1 MQFDDVEYE
10 LIEKILLGDGRFNS
24 LQREFIELFETK
36 TIVAGPGAGK
46 TTALAAKIV
55 LLLRYLKKIGS
66 KEGVCIITYTN
77 VAINEIHTT
86 LQKAGIASIS
96 HPHFIGTLHEF
107 FNRYCV
113 LPFFKKEYNHNTLF
127 FDEESSND
135 LEFYKKFLMRRYSF
149 MQDGA
154 RAFIAEKIQESTLF
168 FDSSRGCIDIENTS
182 GWDKFERYRADALQA
197 KHSRKKQGFL
207 QYDDTFMFSNLFLTN
222 SHYSEMLRNR
232 FKYIFI
238 DEFQDTTPIGIE
250 LLRRIFDSENNI
262 LQIIGDPYQ
271 TIMYGQPMPEIVEN
285 QVFKL
290 NLTNRFG
297 KEISKPLNIIMPTV
311 DIQTPEDKVSFA
323 PIILLYEEENQI
335 YTAYK
340 RIIKEYELQSQT
352 FKDNKKSDK
361 VLVWNKRWTPR
372 IKPGITYGNKRSKEL
387 ETISVQ
393 LKRLVI
399 EFVCKKI
406 RNDDESFSELKKWVK
421 NHERIME
428 LNKLL
433 LDFLKLGIADER
445 KQRLKVFIND
455 LLQEKGVARIN
466 ITNSIFREIDNILN
480 CSDSRGVN
488 GIELTEDDVFTIHS
502 VKGETLRSAL
512 LVNFDDGPLTDIL
525 FHRYGILS
533 DISYQYTDHN
543 LLYVAISRV
552 THLFVYALH
561 KDLCTEE
568 VRDKMKVDWII
579 KGLQGS

>member
-1 MQFDDVEYE
+1 MQFDEEEYE
-10 LIEKILLGDGRFNS
+10 LIEKILLGGGRFNS

-55 LLLRYLKKIGS
+55 LLLRYLKKIRS

-77 VAINEIHTT
+77 VAVNEINNT

-96 HPHFIGTLHEF
+96 HPHFIGTIHEF

-113 LPFFKKEYNHNTLF
+113 LPFFKEQYNHNTLF
-127 FDEESSND
+127 FDEKYSNYV
-135 LEFYKKFLMRRYSF
+135 EFYKRFLSRKYSF

-154 RAFIAEKIQESTLF
+154 RAFIAEKIHESTLF

-182 GWDKFERYRADALQA
+182 KWNKFDRYRADALQA
-197 KHSRKKQGFL
+197 KLSRKKQGFL
-207 QYDDTFMFSNLFLTN
+207 QYDDTFLFSNLFLTN
-222 SHYSEMLRNR
+222 SLYSEMLKNR
-232 FKYIFI
+232 FKYIFL

-250 LLRRIFDSENNI
+250 LLRGLFDSENNI
-262 LQIIGDPYQ
+262 FQIIGDPYQ

-297 KEISKPLNIIMPTV
+297 KEISKPLNIIMPVV
-311 DIQTPEDKVSFA
+311 DIQTSPDKVSFA

-340 RIIKEYELQSQT
+340 RIIKEYELQSQA
-352 FKDNKKSDK
+352 FKENKKSDK

-372 IKPGITYGNKRSKEL
+372 IKPGIMYGNKKSKEL

-399 EFVCKKI
+399 EFICKKI
-406 RNDDESFSELKKWVK
+406 RNDHESLSELKKWVK

-433 LDFLKLGIADER
+433 LDFLKLGIADDR
-445 KQRLKVFIND
+445 KQWLKVFIND
-455 LLQEKGVARIN
+455 LLQEKGMARIN
-466 ITNSIFREIDNILN
+466 ITNSIFQQIEDLLN
-480 CSDSRGVN
+480 RCNGRGIN
-488 GIELTEDDVFTIHS
+488 EGKITEEDVFTIHS
-502 VKGETLRSAL
+502 VKGETLRSVL
-512 LVNFDDGPLTDIL
+512 LVNFDDGPLTNIL
-525 FHRYGILS
+525 FHRYGILN
-533 DISYQYTDHN
+533 DIGYQYTDHN

-561 KDLCTEE
+561 KDLFTEE
-568 VRDKMKVDWII
+568 ARNKMEGEWII
-579 KGLQGS
+579 KEIE

>member
-1 MQFDDVEYE
+1 MQFDELEYE
-10 LIEKILLGDGRFNS
+10 LVERILLGDGRFNS

-55 LLLRYLKKIGS
+55 LLLRCLKKIGS

-77 VAINEIHTT
+77 VAVNEINTT

-96 HPHFIGTLHEF
+96 HPHFIGTIHEF

-127 FDEESSND
+127 FDDQSFND
-135 LEFYKKFLMRRYSF
+135 LEFYKRFLTRRYSF

-154 RAFIAEKIQESTLF
+154 RAFIAGKIYESTLY

-182 GWDKFERYRADALQA
+182 GWEKFEKYRADALES
-197 KHSRKKQGFL
+197 KFLRKKQGFL
-207 QYDDTFMFSNLFLTN
+207 EYDDTFLFSKLFLTD
-222 SHYSEMLRNR
+222 SHYRELLRNR

-238 DEFQDTTPIGIE
+238 DEFQDTTPTGID
-250 LLRRIFDSENNI
+250 LLRGIFNSQDNI
-262 LQIIGDPYQ
+262 MQIIGDPYQ
-271 TIMYGQPMPEIVEN
+271 TIMYGQPMPEIDEK
-285 QVFKL
+285 QIFQL
-290 NLTNRFG
+290 NVTNRFG
-297 KEISKPLNIIMPTV
+297 KEISKPLNLIMPTV
-311 DIQTPEDKVSFA
+311 NIQTPEEKVSFA

-340 RIIKEYELQSQT
+340 KIITEYEQQSQP
-352 FKDNKKSDK
+352 FKDSKKSDK
-361 VLVWNKRWTPR
+361 VLVWNKRWTSR
-372 IKPGITYGNKRSKEL
+372 IKPGIMYSNKKSKEL
-387 ETISVQ
+387 ETISVH

-406 RNDDESFSELKKWVK
+406 RNDSESITELKKWVK
-421 NHERIME
+421 NHNRIME
-428 LNKLL
+428 LNKIL
-433 LDFLKLGIADER
+433 LDLIKLGINAER

-455 LLQEKGVARIN
+455 LLQEKGVTRIN
-466 ITNSIFREIDNILN
+466 ITNSIFHEIEDILN
-480 CSDSRGVN
+480 CSDSRVD
-488 GIELTEDDVFTIHS
+488 GIEQTENDVFTIHS

-512 LVNFDDGPLTDIL
+512 LVNFDEGPLTDIL

-533 DISYQYTDHN
+533 DIGYRYTDHN

-568 VRDKMKVDWII
+568 VREKMKGEWII
-579 KGLQGS
+579 KEC

>member
-1 MQFDDVEYE
+1 LQFDEVEYE
-10 LIEKILLGDGRFNS
+10 LIEKILLGNGRFNS

-36 TIVAGPGAGK
+36 TIVAGPGVGK
-46 TTALAAKIV
+46 TTALSAKIV
-55 LLLRYLKKIGS
+55 LLLRYLNKIGS

-77 VAINEIHTT
+77 VAVNEINTT

-96 HPHFIGTLHEF
+96 HPHFIGTIHEF

-113 LPFFKKEYNHNTLF
+113 LPYFKKEFKHSSLF
-127 FDEESSND
+127 FDDKSAND
-135 LEFYKKFLMRRYSF
+135 LEFFKRFLTGKYSW
-149 MQDGA
+149 MQEGA
-154 RAFIAEKIQESTLF
+154 RAFIAEKIHESTLF
-168 FDSSRGCIDIENTS
+168 FDSSRCCIDIENTS

-197 KHSRKKQGFL
+197 KLSRKKQGFL
-207 QYDDTFMFSNLFLTN
+207 QYDDTFLFSNLFLTN
-222 SHYSEMLRNR
+222 SHYSQMLRNR

-238 DEFQDTTPIGIE
+238 DEFQDTTPIGIK
-250 LLRRIFDSENNI
+250 LLRGLFDSENNI

-271 TIMYGQPMPEIVEN
+271 TIMYGQPMPEIDEN
-285 QVFKL
+285 QVFQL

-297 KEISKPLNIIMPTV
+297 KEISKPLNIIMPV
-311 DIQTPEDKVSFA
+311 VEIQTPEDKVSFA

-340 RIIKEYELQSQT
+340 RIIREYELQSQI
-352 FKDNKKSDK
+352 FKDTKKSDK

-372 IKPGITYGNKRSKEL
+372 IKPGIMYGNKSSKEL

-406 RNDDESFSELKKWVK
+406 RNDHESLSELKKWVK
-421 NHERIME
+421 NHKRIME

-433 LDFLKLGIADER
+433 LDFLKLGIADES
-445 KQRLKVFIND
+445 KQRLKVFLND

-466 ITNSIFREIDNILN
+466 ITNSIFQEIEDILN
-480 CSDSRGVN
+480 SSDSRGVN
-488 GIELTEDDVFTIHS
+488 GVELTEDDVFTIHS
-502 VKGETLRSAL
+502 VKGETLRSVL
-512 LVNFDDGPLTDIL
+512 LVNFEEGPLTDIL

-533 DISYQYTDHN
+533 DIGYQYTDHN

-568 VRDKMKVDWII
+568 VRDKMKGDWVI
-579 KGLQGS
+579 KEIE